1 MGDHPNKEVIP
12 EKAEMSGK
20 AWSQVVVRVKK
31 RNPKVQEVV
40 DAKLAALWKRNKVI
54 GHNDITVLHKY

>member
-1 MGDHPNKEVIP
+1 MRAHPNKEVIP

-40 DAKLAALWKRNKVI
+40 DAKLAALWKKRKSFCGLN
-54 GHNDITVLHKY
+54 NNTVLHK